1 MKRTRVFWRVL
12 FLLTAFPSLAM
23 ADTIQGRV
31 AKTGMAS
38 FDLTVF
44 DAQGRP
50 YPNGLHL
57 LTDSKT
63 KFSGGVTSSSALR
76 VQDAVQANVS
86 RLKDGRWRADSVTKL
101 QKSQTNLP
109 ISTAP
114 QSNALADALKSP
126 TGQNV
131 TRGAIT
137 GAVTGGVA
145 SYASGG
151 KGGKGALVGAG
162 VGAAAGLLQGLFS
175 QPAPQQ
181 QSQYNQTNVQYDDGS
196 NQR

>member
-1 MKRTRVFWRVL
+1 MRTVV
-12 FLLTAFPSLAM
+12 FLLSLFVLPLFCADAL
-23 ADTIQGRV
+23 ADTVQGRV

-38 FDLTVF
+38 VDLTVF
-44 DAQGRP
+44 DGQGRP
-50 YPNGLHL
+50 YPNGLRL

-63 KFSGGVTSSSALR
+63 KFVGVSSSSNLR
-76 VQDAVQANVS
+76 VQDAVQADVS
-86 RLKDGRWRADSVTKL
+86 RLKDGRWHADSIQKL

-109 ISTAP
+109 VSTAP
-114 QSNALADALKSP
+114 PSNALADALKSP

-181 QSQYNQTNVQYDDGS
+181 QTQYSQTSVQYDDGS
-196 NQR
+196 AQH

>member
-1 MKRTRVFWRVL
+1 MNRKVSSLVVSIL
-12 FLLTAFPSLAM
+12 FLFPGLAL

-31 AKTGMAS
+31 AKTGVAS
-38 FDLTVF
+38 LDLTVF

-57 LTDSKT
+57 LTDYKT
-63 KFSGGVTSSSALR
+63 KFTGVASSSNLR
-76 VQDAVQANVS
+76 VQDAVQTNVS
-86 RLKDGRWRADSVTKL
+86 RLKDGRWHADTVQKL
-101 QKSQTNLP
+101 QNSQSNLP
-109 ISTAP
+109 VSRAP

-151 KGGKGALVGAG
+151 KGGKGALIGAG

-181 QSQYNQTNVQYDDGS
+181 QQPQYSQTNVQYDDNRS
-196 NQR
+196 S

>member
-1 MKRTRVFWRVL
+1 MVRRISSLTVFA
-12 FLLTAFPSLAM
+12 LLISSFAY
-23 ADTIQGRV
+23 ADTLQGRV

-38 FDLTVF
+38 VDLTVF

-63 KFSGGVTSSSALR
+63 KFSGVSSSAGLR
-76 VQDAVQANVS
+76 VQDAVQVDVS
-86 RLKDGRWRADSVTKL
+86 RLKDGRWRADSVQKL
-101 QKSQTNLP
+101 QKTQTNLP
-109 ISTAP
+109 VSTARP
-114 QSNALADALKSP
+114 SNALADALKSP
-126 TGQNV
+126 QGQNM

-151 KGGKGALVGAG
+151 KGGKGALIGAG

-181 QSQYNQTNVQYDDGS
+181 QPHYSQTNVQYDDES
-196 NQR
+196 SQR